1 MKCRV
6 IGRGVVVEVTDGEL
20 GSGFRERIR
29 GGKLEGF
36 RRKRALVK
44 IIGE

>member
-6 IGRGVVVEVTDGEL
+6 IGSGVVVEVTDGKL
-20 GSGFRERIR
+20 GSGFPEQIR
-29 GGKLEGF
+29 GGKLEGC
-36 RRKRALVK
+36 RRKRALVR